1 MIIERFCANL
11 LQLAFPVLAEHLLH
25 ILVGINDTYLANHLP
40 SHAPE
45 ATAAVGTIAFIFW
58 FLGMFA
64 GAIGTGSTAIIAR
77 EVGAR
82 TAAAPTAPAGSPC
95 CSQRCSESASV
106 RSCFSAAVRWL
117 ISAAWQASRRTDTF
131 NYLRMLTP
139 AAPFM
144 IVMFVANSCLRGAG
158 DTLTPAI
165 SMIVVDIVNIFF
177 TWGFTRG
184 LFGMPNMGFNGIA
197 VGTVIAYI
205 AGGVLQVIV
214 LLIGR
219 GGIRLHLHRLRPHW
233 NDLRR
238 ILRIGI
244 PGGVTDL
251 LYWIANFALLT
262 IVNRT
267 KPVNIAAAAHTNAIR
282 IESFSYMTGFA
293 VSIAVA
299 TMVGQS
305 LGMKNPR
312 RAERAAYLGYFIGG
326 GFMTLMGIL
335 LIFFAQYPTRILAED
350 PQVRELTAACLRITG
365 FCQISFAAAIIFGGA
380 LRGAGD
386 TMAVLI
392 LTMVSILCFRV
403 GGVVIVGGILHKPL
417 PYIWVILATDLFVRG
432 ILVYGRFLHGGWK
445 RIRV

>member
-1 MIIERFCANL
+1 
-11 LQLAFPVLAEHLLH
+11 
-25 ILVGINDTYLANHLP
+25 
-40 SHAPE
+40 
-45 ATAAVGTIAFIFW
+45 
-58 FLGMFA
+58 MFA

-82 TAAAPTAPAGSPC
+82 HRRRANSACGQSMLFAGLLGIGVGALLFMISR
-95 CSQRCSESASV
+95 QVAD
-106 RSCFSAAVRWL
+106 FSGLEGVARV
-117 ISAAWQASRRTDTF
+117 DTF

-144 IVMFVANSCLRGAG
+144 IVMFVANACLRGAG

-177 TWGFTRG
+177 TWGFARG
-184 LFGMPNMGFNGIA
+184 MFGMPNMGFDGIA

-205 AGGVLQVIV
+205 AGGVIQVIV
-214 LLIGR
+214 LFVGR
-219 GGIRLHLHRLRPHW
+219 GGIQLHLHRLWPHW
-233 NDLRR
+233 KDLRR

-244 PGGVTDL
+244 PGGITDL
-251 LYWIANFALLT
+251 LYWVANFALLT

-267 KPVNIAAAAHTNAIR
+267 KPVNIAAAAHTNAVR

-312 RAERAAYLGYFIGG
+312 RAERAAYLGYFLGG

-335 LIFFAQYPTRILAED
+335 LIFFAQYPTMILAQD
-350 PQVRELTAACLRITG
+350 PQVRILTAQCLRITG
-365 FCQISFAAAIIFGGA
+365 FCQVGFAGAIIFGGA

-417 PYIWVILATDLFVRG
+417 PYIWVILASDLFVRG
-432 ILVYGRFLHGGWK
+432 ILVYGRFLNGGWK
-445 RIRV
+445 HIRV